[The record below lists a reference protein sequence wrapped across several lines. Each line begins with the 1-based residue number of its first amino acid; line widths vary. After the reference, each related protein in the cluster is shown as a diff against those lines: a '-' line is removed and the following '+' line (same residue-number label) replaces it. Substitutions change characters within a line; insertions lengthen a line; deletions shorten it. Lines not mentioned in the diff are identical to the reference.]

1 MACVGQMNVIIKL
14 NTRDVS
20 IPLKIFAVPAKLY
33 IACLNA
39 WYKLRGKK
47 MYKLTVK
54 IGEKDA
60 YDPLETMDET
70 MDRLKEK
77 LDA

>member
-20 IPLKIFAVPAKLY
+20 IPLKILAIPAKAY

-39 WYKLRGKK
+39 WYKLRGKRTH
-47 MYKLTVK
+47 KLTLN
-54 IGEKDA
+54 IGEQDA
-60 YDPLETMDET
+60 
-70 MDRLKEK
+70 
-77 LDA
+77 